1 MHALYISMFSWYRNL
16 DIVNVAGNT
25 LIVCDGLAPEFSGA
39 SAAKANRTHRRTV
52 LLTFVALALMLC
64 VRCWNVG
71 TSQRSWYHV
80 SISFIHSMMFWRWL
94 KLSLTYFWLYY
105 PHRLLVPAVLS
116 FWMSIC
122 HGCLMNRSTLYLDS
136 FTSRWLSILRVQG
149 VSCMYFVIWWCLQIC
164 RGHCGVSM
172 GPHSRCVCRFVFG
185 FWRCCFFSW
194 TLQRNCCWVP
204 CVCIDVFETM
214 RSKLH
219 SLCVSGS
226 WAWLARC
233 RHSCNSSH
241 SFFVLPCVCC
251 RCGLCRPSWKLPGV
265 HFPRRWWVGGSH
277 LSAIYQRFS

>member
-1 MHALYISMFSWYRNL
+1 MAFYF
-16 DIVNVAGNT
+16 
-25 LIVCDGLAPEFSGA
+25 A
-39 SAAKANRTHRRTV
+39 SS
-52 LLTFVALALMLC
+52 
-64 VRCWNVG
+64 RC
-71 TSQRSWYHV
+71 
-80 SISFIHSMMFWRWL
+80 
-94 KLSLTYFWLYY
+94 KLQ
-105 PHRLLVPAVLS
+105 
-116 FWMSIC
+116 C
-122 HGCLMNRSTLYLDS
+122 
-136 FTSRWLSILRVQG
+136 
-149 VSCMYFVIWWCLQIC
+149 VIWWCLQIC

-251 RCGLCRPSWKLPGV
+251 RCGLCRPSWKLPGWE
-265 HFPRRWWVGGSH
+265 FPEAMMGRRESSERYLPKIIIEKNQKIDSIGNRKKTKNIGTVLGF
-277 LSAIYQRFS
+277 AILAPLEKSSNSIDNFNIFSNIKKKIARVPPYFLLFFL